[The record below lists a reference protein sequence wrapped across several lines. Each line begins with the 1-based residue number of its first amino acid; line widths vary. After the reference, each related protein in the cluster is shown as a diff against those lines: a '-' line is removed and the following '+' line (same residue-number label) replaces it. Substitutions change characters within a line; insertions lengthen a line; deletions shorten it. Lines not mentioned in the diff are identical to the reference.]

1 MRKRHRFVARHRD
14 DERDGHDSRMTKFMM
29 LNGVRFGPR
38 TSGVFVSLWRQGL
51 PGEVIVDTGPICAES
66 GGKEQFLQGHAE
78 NIQA

>member
-1 MRKRHRFVARHRD
+1 MEFAEAMKSIHAISPSQSLS
-14 DERDGHDSRMTKFMM
+14 EDGI
-29 LNGVRFGPR
+29 RFGPQ
-38 TSGVFVSLWRQGL
+38 TSEAFVSLWRQGL